1 MLEAKN
7 ANKIIITRT
16 FATGEK
22 HNEDDMYFW
31 TEANGAEI
39 EICHSKKCD
48 WRSDLEMM
56 RRS

>member
-1 MLEAKN
+1 MLKAKT

-16 FATGEK
+16 FATVEK

-39 EICHSKKCD
+39 EICHC
-48 WRSDLEMM
+48 RSV
-56 RRS
+56 RSATGEVILRG